1 MPDGKPTKAPL
12 IIFGT
17 MVTMSIVSVGIVFYT
32 HSQRTEPYLD
42 TKMRRVIRVKR
53 PAPAPTA
60 AAAPTPAAPTAA
72 APTPAAPT
80 RAGSQDASRAMDAG
94 VDALATP

>member
-17 MVTMSIVSVGIVFYT
+17 MVTMSVITVGIVFYT

-42 TKMRRVIRVKR
+42 TKMRRVIRVER
-53 PAPAPTA
+53 PAVV
-60 AAAPTPAAPTAA
+60 APTPGAQPAA
-72 APTPAAPT
+72 ATPAAADGGPMSL
-80 RAGSQDASRAMDAG
+80 RE
-94 VDALATP
+94 ATTKGD

>member
-17 MVTMSIVSVGIVFYT
+17 MVTMSVISVGMVFYT

-53 PAPAPTA
+53 PAPAPTPA
-60 AAAPTPAAPTAA
+60 VAPTPD
-72 APTPAAPT
+72 
-80 RAGSQDASRAMDAG
+80 GSEDASSAMDAG
-94 VDALATP
+94 VDALTTP